1 MFQKITFLMFLLAVV
16 SCQKKEAVEKDKIKI
31 AGWLIGTWENKSPDG
46 VLTESWQKV
55 NDSTFSATSYFIKT
69 DDTLHSEKITL
80 SQKGEI
86 LMYSATV
93 NGQNN
98 DKAIDFGSTTE
109 TEKKLIFEN
118 PSHDYPQKITY
129 TKENDN
135 TIIAEITGDLRGKKT
150 TERFI
155 LKKK

>member
-1 MFQKITFLMFLLAVV
+1 MFQKITVLILLLAIV
-16 SCQKKEAVEKDKIKI
+16 SCKKTETVEKDTIKI
-31 AGWLIGTWENKSPDG
+31 ADWLIGTWENKSTDG

-80 SQKGEI
+80 SQKGEM

-98 DKAIDFGSTTE
+98 DKAVDFGSTTE